1 MHVLKPLAAG
11 TLVTSRVYSPD
22 GLLTAEMPTARY
34 PVAFEGNT
42 TDAINRYFPAG
53 TLIVLTTDH
62 ASADARDTDP
72 DVSEKVVLIFD
83 YCFTHRTERKR
94 IEHQVNTHNRRH
106 HAWMRRLL
114 GVSSKQNAKAR

>member
-1 MHVLKPLAAG
+1 MLVLKPLAAG
-11 TLVTSRVYSPD
+11 TLVISRVYSPD

-62 ASADARDTDP
+62 ASPDARENAP
-72 DVSEKVVLIFD
+72 DVSEEVVLIFVKVAFNEEMF
-83 YCFTHRTERKR
+83 CVFTGT
-94 IEHQVNTHNRRH
+94 
-106 HAWMRRLL
+106 
-114 GVSSKQNAKAR
+114 